1 MLKKIDRGA
10 LFLAK
15 QQALFRCP
23 KCHREMNQIEKS
35 LICLNG
41 HRFDLAK
48 KGTLY
53 FWITKS
59 KRSMTTRCSRRE
71 DV

>member
-23 KCHREMNQIEKS
+23 KCHQEMNQIEKS

-53 FWITKS
+53 FLDHQIKT
-59 KRSMTTRCSRRE
+59 E
-71 DV
+71 YDN